1 MKESNYFISK
11 EELTEEQESR
21 VYRRI
26 MEKIIRQYF
35 DCWLKKDIVPLKE
48 IFADNV
54 IYTECYGPEYQGLDQ
69 VLRWFREWNEKGTV
83 LKWDIK
89 QVLAQGNILAA
100 EWYFECNYDGAV
112 SGVDG
117 VTRVVFDGDG
127 KIASLKEFESKA
139 QHHHP
144 YDCR

>member
-1 MKESNYFISK
+1 MKQSICFISK
-11 EELTEEQESR
+11 EVSTEEQESR
-21 VYRRI
+21 GYRRI

-35 DCWLKKDIVPLKE
+35 DCWLKKDIAPLKE

-54 IYTECYGPEYQGLDQ
+54 VYTECYGPQYQGLDQ

-89 QVLAQGNILAA
+89 QVLTQGNTLAA

-112 SGVDG
+112 SGFDG
-117 VTRVVFDGDG
+117 VTLAVFDRDG

-144 YDCR
+144 YGRR

>member
-1 MKESNYFISK
+1 
-11 EELTEEQESR
+11 
-21 VYRRI
+21 

-89 QVLAQGNILAA
+89 
-100 EWYFECNYDGAV
+100 
-112 SGVDG
+112 
-117 VTRVVFDGDG
+117 
-127 KIASLKEFESKA
+127 
-139 QHHHP
+139 
-144 YDCR
+144 